1 MELIRLL
8 VFKKIFFVRFNTL
21 ENRDKI
27 LNMECPFFD
36 SKPMMIKAWEE
47 DMDLTKEMVKT
58 IPIWVK
64 IAVAFKYWGLRA
76 LEKII
81 KPVGKLIRVDETTVK
96 REKLNYARILI
107 EVQTEQAF
115 PDQIK
120 FYIER
125 GNLESAT
132 INYDWLPI
140 TCSKCKK

>member
-1 MELIRLL
+1 MDDVHPEIDFWESSIVTYVIGANPPTMVMEGFLRRIWSKYG
-8 VFKKIFFVRFNTL
+8 VDKIIGLHKGIFLVRFNTL

-36 SKPMMIKAWEE
+36 SKPMLIKPWEE

-81 KPVGKLIRVDETTVK
+81 KHVGKLIRVDETTAK
-96 REKLNYARILI
+96 REKR
-107 EVQTEQAF
+107 TT
-115 PDQIK
+115 
-120 FYIER
+120 
-125 GNLESAT
+125 LELS
-132 INYDWLPI
+132 
-140 TCSKCKK
+140 